1 MKKIAYTVHG
11 RPVRSFDG
19 ISPDIFISYVSP
31 AVVTDLLRWEN
42 THLFRFAN
50 QYRLSHS
57 AIPAASGFRITD
69 AEYESFIAFLRKE
82 KFPLTGEGEKE
93 IDMLEGALSAEGKD
107 VIVADLRK
115 LKEKLNA
122 EKEKQYVIYKKEIKT
137 LLESEIAGQYYY
149 NWGKQENRIKDDE
162 TIKKAVEV
170 LSNWEKSKMYLD
182 PKN

>member
-1 MKKIAYTVHG
+1 M
-11 RPVRSFDG
+11 
-19 ISPDIFISYVSP
+19 
-31 AVVTDLLRWEN
+31 
-42 THLFRFAN
+42 
-50 QYRLSHS
+50 
-57 AIPAASGFRITD
+57 
-69 AEYESFIAFLRKE
+69 
-82 KFPLTGEGEKE
+82 TGEGEKE